1 MIEDITKVKI
11 TKIKKIYNVLKDNN
25 IEETSFEFVIGSLFP
40 KVYENIKEELRRQ
53 YTLGYAAGL
62 EMRNK
67 KNKSNKNKS
76 KKNKNKSNKNN
87 KTPN

>member
-1 MIEDITKVKI
+1 MIEDITKVKV
-11 TKIKKIYNVLKDNN
+11 TKIEKICEILRDNKV
-25 IEETSFEFVIGSLFP
+25 EETSFEFVIGSLFP

-62 EMRNK
+62 ENI
-67 KNKSNKNKS
+67 
-76 KKNKNKSNKNN
+76 